1 LKIKNTTKIPDA
13 LIQQIAE
20 AVAPPGTLAGLTINV
35 RNKRRGWHGWSYHG
49 KRLIAISMC
58 STDVSARHVTKG
70 GNGYLPMCIGSRVEA
85 LVVIIAH
92 ELRHQWQNRVPRGRR
107 VWGARGQ
114 HSERDADAYALGMLR
129 KFRRGELG
137 TFAALTDGEPMPAR
151 KVRPSA
157 VDRVKAACAK
167 IGATMGAN
175 EYEID
180 APDGKQFRATN
191 THYLAF
197 DDHTPRGVRFLLTD
211 LAAGLEDCP
220 EGCDC
225 RSEVAA

>member
-20 AVAPPGTLAGLTINV
+20 AVAPPDTLAGLTINV
-35 RNKRRGWHGWSYHG
+35 RNKRRGWHGWSYHNQ
-49 KRLIAISMC
+49 RLIAITMC
-58 STDVSARHVTKG
+58 VTDAGARHVTKG

-137 TFAALTDGEPMPAR
+137 TFPALTDGEPMPAR
-151 KVRPSA
+151 KVRLSA
-157 VDRVKAACAK
+157 EDRVKAACDK
-167 IGATMGAN
+167 IGAIYRSHF
-175 EYEID
+175 ELF
-180 APDGKQFRATN
+180 APDGKQFSATN
-191 THYLAF
+191 THVLSF
-197 DDHTPRGVRFLLTD
+197 DDHTPRGVRYLLDD

-220 EGCDC
+220 DDCDC